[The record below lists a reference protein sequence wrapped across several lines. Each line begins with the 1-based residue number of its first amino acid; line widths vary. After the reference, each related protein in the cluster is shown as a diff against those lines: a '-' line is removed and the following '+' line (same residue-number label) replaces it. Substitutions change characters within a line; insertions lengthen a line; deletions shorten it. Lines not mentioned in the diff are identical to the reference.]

1 MRSTTLLALAGTA
14 LLAQARDQL
23 TFSNPLAAVDRLVSG
38 SASAASSALM
48 GAERWAAEGV
58 RQFGQ
63 KYHDDGEMHCESSG
77 AGSGEEGRALSGEA
91 GASSEIVGRMLMID
105 WFDLQMRLS
114 PTMTSLHTRFV

>member
-1 MRSTTLLALAGTA
+1 MRSTAFLVLAGTA

-23 TFSNPLAAVDRLVSG
+23 TFANPLAAAADRLVSG

-63 KYHDDGEMHCESSG
+63 KFHDDGEMHCELLFVDASRG
-77 AGSGEEGRALSGEA
+77 LGERGVMGGGRGRPWWGGGSE
-91 GASSEIVGRMLMID
+91 
-105 WFDLQMRLS
+105 
-114 PTMTSLHTRFV
+114 